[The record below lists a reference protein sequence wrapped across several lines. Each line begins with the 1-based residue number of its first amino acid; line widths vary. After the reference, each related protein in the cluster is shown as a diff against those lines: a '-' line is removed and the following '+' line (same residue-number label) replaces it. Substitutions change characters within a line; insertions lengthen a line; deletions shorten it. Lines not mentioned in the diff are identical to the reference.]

1 MELVSKTVDDI
12 LVVGLA
18 EPGALEASNV
28 EDFRK
33 AMANIL
39 ENVRR
44 VLLDLGNVTF
54 LDSSG
59 LGALVAIWSKVSS
72 NDGEIKLCRIGPA
85 VATLFEITRIHRI
98 LELYDTEEEA
108 IASYEKLSSDRP
120 QMP

>member
-1 MELVSKTVDDI
+1 MKLVSKTVDDI

-18 EPGALEASNV
+18 EPDALEASNV
-28 EDFRK
+28 EDFRN

-39 ENVRR
+39 GNVRR

-59 LGALVAIWSKVSS
+59 MGALIAIWRKVSI
-72 NDGEIKLCRIGPA
+72 NDGEIKLCRIGPS
-85 VATLFEITRIHRI
+85 VRTLFEIIRIHRI

-108 IASYEKLSSDRP
+108 IASYEKRSSDHP
-120 QMP
+120 